1 MCTILEV
8 QIAGMLYEK
17 KIKDKLVDL
26 YLGTCTLVV
35 VESICC
41 SPYEVP

>member
-35 VESICC
+35 VENICC